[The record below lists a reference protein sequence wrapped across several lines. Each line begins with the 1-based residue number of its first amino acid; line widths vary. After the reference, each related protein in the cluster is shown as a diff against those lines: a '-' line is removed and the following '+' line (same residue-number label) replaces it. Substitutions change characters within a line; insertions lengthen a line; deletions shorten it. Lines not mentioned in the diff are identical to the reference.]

1 MSGLRTAE
9 TLGVGTRITWTPPE
23 SFAESNDLPRR
34 VRLEKRD
41 LPGWGL
47 RWTVVPTRGD
57 RHTYRQRMED
67 GVVDLGVW
75 KVDR

>member
-1 MSGLRTAE
+1 MSGATSAV
-9 TLGVGTRITWTPPE
+9 TLDVGTRITWTPPE
-23 SFAESNDLPRR
+23 SFAESNNLPSR

-47 RWTVVPTRGD
+47 RWTVIPKRGD
-57 RHTYRQRMED
+57 HHACRQRLED
-67 GVVDLGVW
+67 GVIDLGVW